1 MKTYRTGFL
10 LALIG
15 NIVLA
20 VVLVGL
26 WLHYR
31 SARPMAD
38 AQSKQANSSAQDSMS
53 TSMATPR
60 APTEAPLVPVQIS
73 PQRLHSTAV
82 NTAKVERTFVA
93 DELPTTGT

>member
-31 SARPMAD
+31 SNENWSQTRFA
-38 AQSKQANSSAQDSMS
+38 
-53 TSMATPR
+53 PR
-60 APTEAPLVPVQIS
+60 ATSLWTKGGWHMSKCGFPAISKKCLLMPPTNTSEEDSRYSQF
-73 PQRLHSTAV
+73 TAR
-82 NTAKVERTFVA
+82 N
-93 DELPTTGT
+93 